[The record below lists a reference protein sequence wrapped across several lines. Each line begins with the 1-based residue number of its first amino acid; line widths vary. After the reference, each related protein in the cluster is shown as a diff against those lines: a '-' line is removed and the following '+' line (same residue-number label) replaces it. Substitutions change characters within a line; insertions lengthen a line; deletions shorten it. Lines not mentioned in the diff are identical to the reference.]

1 MRRLRERRRVSTADL
16 ALAARLARRDLRGA
30 GRRHLWAVIACLA
43 LGVAAVQ
50 VVAGLSRA
58 VEEAVARDART
69 LFGGDLLFESGNQ
82 RPERKA
88 LLALLPPGSELAQTL
103 RTTSIAHGA
112 EGRRVTV
119 SLKAVD
125 DAYPLYGELD
135 LDPAMPIGAAL
146 DERGVAVD
154 PTVLPRLGLEIGDSL
169 RIGEADYEIRA
180 VVRAEPDAEGGF
192 ARLGPR
198 VFMHLDDLAAAGI
211 TSQGALLRQRTLA
224 RVPAGDDPLALVG
237 QLNRENPDA
246 AWRARSFR
254 ELDRRIARTTD
265 RLGTYLTLAA
275 LSILLVAGVGLG
287 LAARS
292 HLDARAGTIATLKS
306 LGAGSGLV
314 LRVYALQLLG
324 LALVGGL
331 MGVILGFGLG
341 ALIGRL
347 TADFS
352 PIRIAVD
359 PDPLASGVALL
370 AGLAAVALF
379 VTLPLAGAGRVPAA
393 ALFRARAAA
402 LPDQATPRT
411 LLAAA
416 CAGVL
421 LAVLAVA
428 SAPRPGIALA
438 LTAGVAVA
446 SVLLVLLA
454 RLAVRGL
461 SRLGRQAPAAY
472 RLAFANLGRAGGSA
486 PSVAA
491 VLGAGLGAL
500 VTLGLV
506 EYNLEREL
514 ADRLPARAPSHFVID
529 IPPNSMAAFEA
540 AVATAPGAEILERAP
555 LLRAR
560 VTRIADVPIDQ
571 VEVDPEVAWTLR
583 RDRGLTFADTM
594 PPRTELTAGSWWPA
608 DYRGPPLVSVDDEV
622 ARGYRVGIGDTLTFN
637 ILGRS
642 VTAEIASTREVEWED
657 AGLGFVFVFSPGL
670 LDAAPHTYVAT
681 LEVPRDAEAGLLDAL
696 ATAAPNA
703 TPISVRDVLDAL
715 GQILE
720 RIGLAI
726 AAVGAFALVAGLT
739 VLAAAVDAARR
750 RHLYDTVV
758 LRLLGARRARIVRLV
773 LAEYLGLGGAAALTG
788 IVAGTLAAA
797 ALVHWGLD
805 LPWRF
810 GWWPVLQTAAAGL
823 VAVTVVAWLGTR
835 AIINRTPARALREI

>member
-359 PDPLASGVALL
+359 PA
-370 AGLAAVALF
+370 
-379 VTLPLAGAGRVPAA
+379 
-393 ALFRARAAA
+393 
-402 LPDQATPRT
+402 